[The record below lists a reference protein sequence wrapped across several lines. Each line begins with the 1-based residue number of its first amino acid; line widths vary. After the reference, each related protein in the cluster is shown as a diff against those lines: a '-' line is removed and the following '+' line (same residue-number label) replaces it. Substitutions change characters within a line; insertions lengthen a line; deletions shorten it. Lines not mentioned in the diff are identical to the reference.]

1 MAYGVPTIT
10 ELTSTH
16 FGLFVTF
23 STVPQP
29 ELFTWFWLRD
39 HSEDAASLNQSTLQ
53 RQVDTFSLPER
64 PGSGDASLNDA
75 GNVVVRWNDGASA
88 GLFSP
93 ARLAQAAG
101 HGAAPTNRHLWP
113 SGNFSPG
120 AALPYRAVLA
130 NDNAVRDLLMRV
142 RDVGFGLAAGVTRTP
157 AGAAELAA
165 RIGPVRSSI
174 FGTMWPLSSSV
185 KAHDDTA
192 YTNSYLEPHT
202 DSTYCIDA
210 PGLQL
215 FVCLE
220 RDGIGGDSVLVD
232 GFAIAEALRREDP
245 KAFETLTTVSV
256 PGHYIEPGVHLIAS
270 RPPIRLDED
279 GNVLQV
285 SFNNYDRAPFRLPE
299 PQMSEFYRAYGELHR
314 RIIDRSGWF
323 TVRLEPGDALVFDN
337 WRCLHG
343 RLEYTGTRVFEGCY
357 HNREDFES
365 KLRVL
370 KSVG

>member
-1 MAYGVPTIT
+1 MGWTPSIIDVSA
-10 ELTSTH
+10 TH
-16 FGLFVTF
+16 FGLYVTF
-23 STVPQP
+23 EGTSQA

-39 HSEDAASLNQSTLQ
+39 HSEDAVSLNRSTLQ
-53 RQVDTFSLPER
+53 RQVDTFALPPR
-64 PGSGDASLNDA
+64 PSPGAAELDRV
-75 GNVVVRWNDGASA
+75 GNVVVTWTDGASD

-93 ARLAQAAG
+93 ARLADAAG
-101 HGAAPTNRHLWP
+101 QGVAPASQHLWRV
-113 SGNFSPG
+113 GNINPG
-120 AALPYRAVLA
+120 TALPSHAVLA
-130 NDNAVRDLLMRV
+130 NDHALRDLLTRV
-142 RDVGFGLAAGVTRTP
+142 RNVGFGLVSGVTPTP
-157 AGAAELAA
+157 EGAADFAA

-202 DSTYCIDA
+202 DSTYCLDA

-232 GFAIAEALRREDP
+232 GFAIAEALRAEDP

-256 PGHYIEPGVHLIAS
+256 PGHYLEPGVHLTAS
-270 RPPIRLDED
+270 RPPIRLDAH
-279 GNVLQV
+279 GNVIQV

-299 PQMSEFYRAYGELHR
+299 PQMTEFYRAYGELHR

-370 KSVG
+370 SETV

>member
-1 MAYGVPTIT
+1 MANGVPTIT
-10 ELTSTH
+10 QLSSTH

-23 STVPQP
+23 AGVSQP
-29 ELFTWFWLRD
+29 EMFTWFWLRD
-39 HSEDAASLNQSTLQ
+39 HSEDATSLNQSTLQ
-53 RQVDTFSLPER
+53 RQVDTFALPDR
-64 PGSGDASLNDA
+64 PGPGAASLDAS
-75 GNVVVRWNDGASA
+75 GHVVVQWGDSSPDGF
-88 GLFSP
+88 FSP
-93 ARLAQAAG
+93 ARLAEAAG
-101 HGAAPTNRHLWP
+101 LTPPTPKQHLWSANNLTLGQP
-113 SGNFSPG
+113 LPF
-120 AALPYRAVLA
+120 AAVMA
-130 NDNAVRDLLMRV
+130 NDRALRDLLARV
-142 RDVGFGLAAGVTRTP
+142 RNVGFGLASGVTRTP
-157 AGAAELAA
+157 EGAEQLAT

-185 KAHDDTA
+185 TAHDDTA

-220 RDGIGGDSVLVD
+220 RDGTGGDSVLVD
-232 GFAIAEALRREDP
+232 GFAIAEALRAEDP

-256 PGHYIEPGVHLIAS
+256 PGHYLEPGVHLTAS
-270 RPPIRLDED
+270 RPPIRLDD
-279 GNVLQV
+279 AGNVIQV

-299 PQMSEFYRAYGELHR
+299 PQMTEFYRAYAELHR

-370 KSVG
+370 GEAV

>member
-1 MAYGVPTIT
+1 MAHGVPTIT

-23 STVPQP
+23 HGTTEPA
-29 ELFTWFWLRD
+29 LFTWFWLKD

-53 RQVDTFSLPER
+53 RQVDTFSLPQR
-64 PGSGDASLNDA
+64 PGPGDASLDDA
-75 GNVVVRWNDGASA
+75 GNVVVRWIDGSA
-88 GLFSP
+88 DGLFSP

-101 HGAAPTNRHLWP
+101 HGVAPTKQHLWP
-113 SGNFSPG
+113 SGNVSPG
-120 AALPYRAVLA
+120 TALPYDAVMI
-130 NDNAVRDLLMRV
+130 NDKALCDLLTRV
-142 RDVGFGLAAGVTRTP
+142 RDIGFGMVAKVTRTR
-157 AGAAELAA
+157 AGAADLAA

-174 FGTMWPLSSSV
+174 FGAMWPLSSSV
-185 KAHDDTA
+185 TAHDDTA

-220 RDGIGGDSVLVD
+220 RDGTGGDSVLVD
-232 GFAIAEALRREDP
+232 GFAIAEALRAEDP

-256 PGHYIEPGVHLIAS
+256 PGHYLEPGVHLTAS
-270 RPPIRLDED
+270 RPPIRLDD
-279 GNVLQV
+279 AGNVVQV

-299 PQMSEFYRAYGELHR
+299 PQMTDFYRAYAELHR

-323 TVRLEPGDALVFDN
+323 TVRLEPGDALLFDN

-370 KSVG
+370 GTTV